1 MGKLFFFLLK
11 ISIKFNLKVYCFSQ
25 GLLASSQAELL
36 QPKKS
41 KGRTGWPQ
49 HVWAAELK
57 QEQ

>member
-1 MGKLFFFLLK
+1 MLK
-11 ISIKFNLKVYCFSQ
+11 TEQ
-25 GLLASSQAELL
+25 DT
-36 QPKKS
+36 KKP